1 MTLSEWTD
9 AEGETPRE
17 QPLAVHDEEDRLA
30 IVVRRPQVAEE
41 QEVQEPTRRRG
52 VLSILRR
59 ISSHE
64 PSGLRRIVRTGPA
77 DEHLGDTWRD

>member
-1 MTLSEWTD
+1 MTLSEWTGV
-9 AEGETPRE
+9 EGETPRE
-17 QPLAVHDEEDRLA
+17 RPLAVHDEEDRLA
-30 IVVRRPQVAEE
+30 IVVRRPQVPEE
-41 QEVQEPTRRRG
+41 PEVQEPIRRRA

-64 PSGLRRIVRTGPA
+64 PSGVDRIARTGPA